1 MAIIDNLKH
10 VIKQHTHNNENAKL
24 WTYIYGEQTKGGIH
38 SKIDVDKDAKP
49 SSLGSIFSGNIK
61 EDIKYSNRIYK
72 KTKGKEMDT
81 FVISNH
87 FCKLYRHQS
96 FVQLRIR

>member
-1 MAIIDNLKH
+1 MDIYMRGTSTGWYTHQNTRSQRCKAKHKNPLAIIDNLKH

-49 SSLGSIFSGNIK
+49 S
-61 EDIKYSNRIYK
+61 
-72 KTKGKEMDT
+72 T
-81 FVISNH
+81 
-87 FCKLYRHQS
+87 
-96 FVQLRIR
+96 